1 MYVYV
6 YICVCMGVYI
16 YLYVYV
22 YMCVYIYIYVCVYI
36 CVCVYINVFDAI
48 WENPS
53 DVALGR
59 FQEIRKIGRMSF
71 FFVKIRFSLNYY
83 SITSDLSSLKIS
95 GQNSLV

>member
-6 YICVCMGVYI
+6 YV
-16 YLYVYV
+16 YVYV
-22 YMCVYIYIYVCVYI
+22 YIYICI
-36 CVCVYINVFDAI
+36 CVCDAI

-71 FFVKIRFSLNYY
+71 F
-83 SITSDLSSLKIS
+83 LSKL
-95 GQNSLV
+95 GFH